1 MAVIGTFKNNIK
13 NIGVDGENITLKTA
27 VVPRNQTVEVT
38 HASLTDYTSTNRKL
52 IIGIRDV
59 SNVDTYLKVDKGNA
73 VYSLWLNGRPMLY
86 EGECLIGIVENTNT
100 GDELFLSVHGVR
112 YRAKEG

>member
-1 MAVIGTFKNNIK
+1 MAVIGTWKYNIK
-13 NIGVDGENITLKTA
+13 AAGVDNENITLKTA

-38 HASLTDYTSTNRKL
+38 HASLSDYTTKNRKL

-59 SNVDTYLKVDKGNA
+59 SNEDTYLKVAQDSA
-73 VYSLWLNGRPMLY
+73 RFSLWLSGKPMLY
-86 EGECLIGIVENTNT
+86 EGECMIGIVENTDT
-100 GDELFLSVHGVR
+100 GDELFLSVHGRR